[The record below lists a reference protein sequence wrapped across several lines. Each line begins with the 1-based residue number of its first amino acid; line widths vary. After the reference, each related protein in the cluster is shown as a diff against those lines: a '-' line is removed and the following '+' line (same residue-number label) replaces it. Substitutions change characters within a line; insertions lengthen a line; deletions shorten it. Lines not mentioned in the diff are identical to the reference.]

1 MIVVDTSIWI
11 DHIHAGVP
19 LLGELLLREHALMH
33 PHVLGEIALGS
44 IRNRDEFIARFLRLP
59 VPNVAKE
66 GHLLHLIDAE
76 ELFATGIG
84 YTDAHLLASALLTPG
99 GKLWT
104 RDKKLQAQAGRL
116 GVAYAQ

>member
-1 MIVVDTSIWI
+1 MIVVDSSIWI
-11 DHIHAGVP
+11 DHLNAGVP
-19 LLGELLLREHALMH
+19 KLGELLLREHALMH

-44 IRNRDEFIARFLRLP
+44 IRNRDEIIARFLQLP
-59 VPNVAKE
+59 VPMVAKE

-84 YTDAHLLASALLTPG
+84 YTDAHLLASTLLTAG

-104 RDKKLQAQAGRL
+104 RDKKLHSQAERL
-116 GVAYAQ
+116 GIAFEP